1 MRTSEKNARQELLLA
16 LRISFVVLILF
27 SIVVLSVFLLA
38 NIPGGWLALL
48 INPLLFLV
56 FALLFILLLIN
67 CLLLWLV
74 GRPEAGVTKVGPR
87 RYRFDA

>member
-27 SIVVLSVFLLA
+27 SIVTLSVFLLT
-38 NIPGGWLALL
+38 NIAGEWLALL
-48 INPLLFLV
+48 VNPILFLV

-74 GRPEAGVTKVGPR
+74 GRPETRLTRVPSGRTSI
-87 RYRFDA
+87 DA